1 MSGQCVP
8 NERVIEMKLAIV
20 SVVAVL
26 AIWVGYMA
34 CRSLVATATEMQSQ
48 SINAYQSAM
57 E

>member
-1 MSGQCVP
+1 
-8 NERVIEMKLAIV
+8 MKLAIV
-20 SVVAVL
+20 TVVAVF

-48 SINAYQSAM
+48 STTAYQSAM